1 MKKLKFLILMTICFA
16 LLTGCSSSGLSKD
29 FDREGVEEASKK
41 VVNVLIN
48 KDTQTLL
55 DMSTV
60 EMKEAMTEEIIDQI
74 YESIDEAGS
83 FEEIED
89 ISIAGQEDKDTG
101 EEFAVAVA
109 KAKFENKSIVYTISF
124 NKQMKLAGLYY
135 K

>member
-1 MKKLKFLILMTICFA
+1 MKKLKFLILMTICFV

-29 FDREGVEEASKK
+29 FDREEVEETTKE
-41 VVNVLIN
+41 VINILIN
-48 KDTQTLL
+48 KDTQALL
-55 DMSTV
+55 EISTV
-60 EMKEAMTEEIIDQI
+60 EMKEAMTEELIDQI
-74 YESIDEAGS
+74 YESIEEAGS